1 MIWENVQALCIHL
14 VVTRLFLSVGY
25 WWQFTVSASTRSLS
39 PKTSSSSAAPSR
51 DWRWTVSSCKI
62 IALMKFLLRIKH
74 SCWTL
79 PNSSKFSNLDD
90 KHLLLNYLCL
100 WSRPYPLKYTI
111 FWLLTLSIVLS
122 SGANIVARSAHN
134 RVKDY
139 SKSLRQHFA
148 GKYSVQ
154 KASVSLS
161 FDHRSGRVLS

>member
-1 MIWENVQALCIHL
+1 MIWENVHALCIHL
-14 VVTRLFLSVGY
+14 VVTRLVLSVGY
-25 WWQFTVSASTRSLS
+25 WWQCTVSASTRSLS

-148 GKYSVQ
+148 GKYP
-154 KASVSLS
+154 SVSLS
-161 FDHRSGRVLS
+161 FNHRSGRVLS